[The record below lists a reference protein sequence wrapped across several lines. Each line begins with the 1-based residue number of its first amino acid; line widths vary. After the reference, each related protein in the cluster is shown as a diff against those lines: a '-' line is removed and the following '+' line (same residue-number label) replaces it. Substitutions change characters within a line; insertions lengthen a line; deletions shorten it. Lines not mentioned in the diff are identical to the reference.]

1 MLRKLFAS
9 LILLAVC
16 SAPLTARAQRS
27 LNQRFV
33 RHSQWRPGF
42 HLPPSDWDRGDRIPN
57 PSRYR
62 LRRPPP
68 GYEWRRIDGNFVMA
82 TSDTGII
89 ASVIVTSV
97 TPNRSGS
104 PSSH

>member
-1 MLRKLFAS
+1 MLRKFVAS
-9 LILLAVC
+9 LILFTVC
-16 SAPLTARAQRS
+16 CAPVTARAQRS
-27 LNQRFV
+27 RNERFV

-42 HLPPSDWDRGDRIPN
+42 HLPPSDWDRGDRISN

-89 ASVIVTSV
+89 ASVIVSSV
-97 TPNRSGS
+97 TPSRDGTST
-104 PSSH
+104 H